1 MHASESPERH
11 VMTEA
16 EILVPVQCPICAQ
29 EALTGFRI
37 SVVADALRTG
47 EIRLYTACHVVS
59 WEASDKEIFL
69 LHEYLEAGWSEEMQE
84 ACRQIDFENSAANQP
99 VFVHTEMMEQ
109 LRLDESRRLRA
120 VAPEGDGS
128 ERSLRILPR

>member
-1 MHASESPERH
+1 
-11 VMTEA
+11 MTEA
-16 EILVPVQCPICAQ
+16 EILFPVQCPICAQ
-29 EALTGFRI
+29 EALTGYRI

-47 EIRLYTACHVVS
+47 EIRLYSTCHVAS
-59 WEASDKEIFL
+59 WEASEKEIFS

-84 ACRQIDFENSAANQP
+84 ACRQIDFENSAADDPP

-120 VAPEGDGS
+120 IAPEGDGS
-128 ERSLRILPR
+128 ERSFSGP

>member
-1 MHASESPERH
+1 MDCL
-11 VMTEA
+11 MTEA
-16 EILVPVQCPICAQ
+16 EIMFPVQCPLCAQ

-47 EIRLYTACHVVS
+47 EIRLYAMCHVVS
-59 WEASDKEIFL
+59 WEASEKELFL

-84 ACRQIDFENSAANQP
+84 ACRQIDFENSACNHQP

-109 LRLDESRRLRA
+109 LRLEESSGGLEAIAR
-120 VAPEGDGS
+120 EGGGRPVV
-128 ERSLRILPR
+128 RSDPL

>member
-1 MHASESPERH
+1 
-11 VMTEA
+11 MTEA
-16 EILVPVQCPICAQ
+16 EILFPVQCPVCEQ

-37 SVVADALRTG
+37 SVVSNALRTG
-47 EIRLYTACHVVS
+47 EIRLYAPCHLVG

-84 ACRQIDFENSAANQP
+84 ACRQIDFENSAENLEP

-109 LRLDESRRLRA
+109 LRMSDATGYLSTAPLACSPEVESVRRFR
-120 VAPEGDGS
+120 
-128 ERSLRILPR
+128 

>member
-1 MHASESPERH
+1 
-11 VMTEA
+11 MTEA
-16 EILVPVQCPICAQ
+16 EILFPVQCPICAQ

-47 EIRLYTACHVVS
+47 EIRLYAGCHVVS
-59 WEASDKEIFL
+59 WEASEKEIFL

-84 ACRQIDFENSAANQP
+84 ACRQIDFENSAVNRP

-109 LRLDESRRLRA
+109 LRLDEPSRRLRA
-120 VAPEGDGS
+120 FAAEGDGNERTYYGS
-128 ERSLRILPR
+128 ERDALR